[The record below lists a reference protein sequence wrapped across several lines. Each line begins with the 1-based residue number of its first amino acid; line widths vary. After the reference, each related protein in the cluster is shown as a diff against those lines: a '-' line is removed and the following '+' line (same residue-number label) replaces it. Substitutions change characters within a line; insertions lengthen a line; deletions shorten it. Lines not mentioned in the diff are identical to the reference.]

1 MSDVG
6 SQTGAVPT
14 AGSSVASDKPTTNRR
29 RRAPLLVG
37 LFMIAVVSV
46 GYLGWRHLTRSPS
59 AAPEPPAPVPVIATT
74 VQNQNFPI
82 ALTGIGNVTALNSAT
97 VRSMVTEQILSVD
110 FKDGQF
116 VKKGD
121 LLAQLDPSTYQA
133 QLDQAEANL
142 TRDQAHLENAQL
154 NLGRYVPL
162 QKQGFAPEQ
171 QVATQQAMIAQQEAT
186 IKADQAAIEY
196 AKTELS
202 YTKLA
207 APFDGVA
214 GIRLLDVGN
223 IIHSSMTR
231 GSPSEP
237 NALVVIN
244 QVQPISVMFTL
255 AAVDIP
261 AVHEALERG
270 SVKVIALSADGKTEL
285 DTGTLAAIDNQA
297 NTASGTISLK
307 AVFPNP
313 DRKLWPGMFIN
324 VRVITQVQDNGLTIP
339 LDAVQQGPQGQYV
352 FVVGPDHKAAIQP
365 VSVRETLNGQAL
377 IDKGLSGG
385 ETVVVRGQYRLTPGT
400 VVSLANPND
409 PAAVP
414 NPTPASAGLLP

>member
-1 MSDVG
+1 MIASPLGSDR
-6 SQTGAVPT
+6 A
-14 AGSSVASDKPTTNRR
+14 AAKYRR
-29 RRAPLLVG
+29 RVPLLACIVM
-37 LFMIAVVSV
+37 LAVVFG
-46 GYLGWRHLTRSPS
+46 GYLSWQHFAHAP
-59 AAPEPPAPVPVIATT
+59 AAAKPEPPPPVPVIAAT
-74 VQNQNFPI
+74 VQQQNFPI
-82 ALTGIGNVTALNSAT
+82 VLTGIGNVTALNSAT
-97 VRSMVTEQILSVD
+97 VRSLVTEQILSID

-116 VKKGD
+116 VNKGQ
-121 LLAQLDPSTYQA
+121 LLAQLDASTYQA

-142 TRDQAHLENAQL
+142 ARDEAHLENGRI
-154 NLGRYVPL
+154 NLGRYIPL
-162 QKQGFAPEQ
+162 QKQGFAPQQ
-171 QVATQQAMIAQQEAT
+171 QVSTQQAKIAQEEAT
-186 IKADQAAIEY
+186 INADQAAIEY
-196 AKTELS
+196 AKTELT
-202 YTKLA
+202 YTKLV

-223 IIHSSMTR
+223 IIHSSTTR

-255 AAVDIP
+255 AAADIP
-261 AVHEALERG
+261 AVQEALAKG
-270 SVKVIALSADGKTEL
+270 SVKVVALSADDKTEL

-307 AVFPNP
+307 ATFPNP
-313 DRKLWPGMFIN
+313 DRKLWPGMFVN
-324 VRVITQVQDNGLTIP
+324 VRVVTQVQDNGLTVP
-339 LDAVQQGPQGQYV
+339 LDAVQQGPQGQFV
-352 FVVGPDHKAAIQP
+352 FVVGPDHKVSMQP
-365 VSVRETLNGQAL
+365 VSVRETLNGTAL
-377 IDKGLSGG
+377 IDKGLSAG

>member
-1 MSDVG
+1 M
-6 SQTGAVPT
+6 T
-14 AGSSVASDKPTTNRR
+14 ASPVATDRPAAKHRWRP
-29 RRAPLLVG
+29 PLLVG
-37 LFMIAVVSV
+37 LVMAAAVSG
-46 GYLGWRHLTRSPS
+46 GYLGSQHFAHSPS
-59 AAPEPPAPVPVIATT
+59 AAPEPPEPVPVIAAA
-74 VQNQNFPI
+74 VQQRDFPI
-82 ALTGIGNVTALNSAT
+82 VLTGIGNVTALNSAT
-97 VRSMVTEQILSVD
+97 VRSMVTEQIVSID

-142 TRDQAHLENAQL
+142 ARDQAHLENAKL

-196 AKTELS
+196 AKTQLG
-202 YTKLA
+202 YTKLV

-223 IIHSSMTR
+223 IIHSSTSR

-255 AAVDIP
+255 PASDIP
-261 AVHEALERG
+261 GVQDALAKG
-270 SVKVIALSADGKTEL
+270 SVKAIALSADSKTEL
-285 DTGTLAAIDNQA
+285 DSGALAAIDNQA
-297 NTASGTISLK
+297 NTTSGTISLK

-313 DRKLWPGMFIN
+313 QRKPWPGMFVN
-324 VRVITQVQDNGLTIP
+324 VRVVTQVQDNGLTVP

-352 FVVGPDHKAAIQP
+352 FVVGPDHKVAMQP
-365 VSVRETLNGQAL
+365 VSVRETLNGEAL
-377 IDKGLSGG
+377 IDKGLTAGQAI
-385 ETVVVRGQYRLTPGT
+385 VVRGQYRLTPGT
-400 VVSLANPND
+400 VVSLADPNNPD
-409 PAAVP
+409 AVP
-414 NPTPASAGLLP
+414 NPTTANAGLLP

>member
-1 MSDVG
+1 M
-6 SQTGAVPT
+6 T
-14 AGSSVASDKPTTNRR
+14 ASPAISERPRAKQRR
-29 RRAPLLVG
+29 RPPLLVG
-37 LFMIAVVSV
+37 LVLIALLAA
-46 GYLGWRHLTRSPS
+46 GYLGWQHFAGSPRI
-59 AAPEPPAPVPVIATT
+59 APAPAPPVPVIAAT
-74 VQNQNFPI
+74 VQKQNFPI
-82 ALTGIGNVTALNSAT
+82 VLTGIGYVTALNSAT
-97 VRSMVTEQILSVD
+97 VRSLITEPIVSID

-116 VKKGD
+116 VKKGE

-142 TRDQAHLENAQL
+142 ARDQAHLENGQI

-162 QKQGFAPEQ
+162 AKQGFAPQQ
-171 QVATQQAMIAQQEAT
+171 QVDTQQAMIAQEQAT
-186 IKADQAAIEY
+186 LKADQAAIEY
-196 AKTELS
+196 AKTQLS
-202 YTKLA
+202 YTKLV

-223 IIHSSMTR
+223 IIHSSTTR

-255 AAVDIP
+255 AAADIP
-261 AVHEALERG
+261 AVQDALAKG

-285 DTGTLAAIDNQA
+285 DTGALAAIDNQA
-297 NTASGTISLK
+297 NTTSGTISLK
-307 AVFPNP
+307 AIFPNP
-313 DRKLWPGMFIN
+313 HRQLWPGMFVN
-324 VRVITQVQDNGLTIP
+324 VRVVTQVQDNGLTVP

-352 FVVGPDHKAAIQP
+352 FVVGPDHKVAMQP
-365 VSVRETLNGQAL
+365 VLVRETLNGEAL
-377 IDKGLSGG
+377 IDKGLRAG
-385 ETVVVRGQYRLTPGT
+385 EIVVVRGQYRLTPGT

-414 NPTPASAGLLP
+414 NPTTASAGLLP

>member
-74 VQNQNFPI
+74 VQKRNFPI
-82 ALTGIGNVTALNSAT
+82 ALTGIGNVTALNST

-202 YTKLA
+202 YTKLV

-223 IIHSSMTR
+223 IIHSSTTR

-377 IDKGLSGG
+377 IDKGLSAG

>member
-1 MSDVG
+1 MA
-6 SQTGAVPT
+6 TPFA
-14 AGSSVASDKPTTNRR
+14 ASDKTAVKSGRR
-29 RRAPLLVG
+29 PPLIVG
-37 LFMIAVVSV
+37 LVMIVVILG
-46 GYLGWRHLTRSPS
+46 GYLGWQHFAHSPG
-59 AAPEPPAPVPVIATT
+59 ATAPELPPPIPVIAAT
-74 VQNQNFPI
+74 VEQRDFPI
-82 ALTGIGNVTALNSAT
+82 VLTGIGNVTALNSAT
-97 VRSMVTEQILSVD
+97 VRSLVTEQILSID

-116 VKKGD
+116 VKKGQ

-142 TRDQAHLENAQL
+142 VRDQAHLENGRI
-154 NLGRYVPL
+154 NLKRYIPL
-162 QKQGFAPEQ
+162 EKQGFAAEQ
-171 QVATQQAMIAQQEAT
+171 QVATQQAKNAQEEAV
-186 IKADQAAIEY
+186 INADQAAIEY

-202 YTKLA
+202 YTKLV

-223 IIHSSMTR
+223 IIHSSTTR

-255 AAVDIP
+255 AAADIP
-261 AVHEALERG
+261 AVQEALAKG
-270 SVKVIALSADGKTEL
+270 PVKAIALSADGKTEL

-307 AVFPNP
+307 ATFPNP
-313 DRKLWPGMFIN
+313 DRKLWPGMFVN
-324 VRVITQVQDNGLTIP
+324 VRVVTQVQDNGLTVP

-352 FVVGPDHKAAIQP
+352 FVVGPDHKAAMQP
-365 VSVRETLNGQAL
+365 VSVRETLNGEAL
-377 IDKGLSGG
+377 IDKGLRAG
-385 ETVVVRGQYRLTPGT
+385 ETVVVRGQYRLAPGT

-409 PAAVP
+409 PAAVS